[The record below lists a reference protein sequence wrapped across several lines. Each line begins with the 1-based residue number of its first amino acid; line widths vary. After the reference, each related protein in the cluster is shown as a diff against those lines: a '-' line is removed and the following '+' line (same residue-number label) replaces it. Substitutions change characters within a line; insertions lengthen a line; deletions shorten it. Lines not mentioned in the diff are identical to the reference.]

1 MTLRMN
7 DLRRPTLSAHT
18 HRKARTKRAGL
29 LLMLACLSVLA
40 NAQNRSISGTIIEK
54 GTGQAVQN
62 ASVQVL
68 LAKDST
74 FVGGKATDEGGAFVV
89 SGLSKGR
96 YIVKISFVGYQTRY
110 VDADLTA
117 DKDRKHDLGYLRLTP
132 DAILLDEAT
141 VTANAAKVQVSGDS
155 LVFNAD
161 AYRVPEGSTL
171 EDLVK
176 KLPGVTVD
184 DDGTVKVNGKEVQK
198 ILVDGKEF
206 FINDKTVAL
215 KNLPTTIIDKI
226 KTYDRKS
233 DLARVTGIDDG
244 EEETVLDLTVKKGMN
259 NGWFGQISVGGGT
272 EDRYSARANV
282 NHFNGSNQYS
292 FIGNMNNVG
301 DRGFGG
307 GGGRGWGR
315 GGSGLRTS
323 KDVGLNFATETDK
336 LESGGYVRWRYDGT
350 DVWTQSSTESFLTE
364 SGAFSTSTSQAFTS
378 NSSLAAGFRF
388 EWKPDTM
395 TNIIFRPSGNYSR
408 NRGSSYGNS
417 GTYDSDPNDYDPT
430 TLAQAEDLFANGQ
443 TTSDDDDLDAI
454 LQTIVNTNLSRSQ
467 TYSTSKSLSGELQI
481 NRKLSSHGRNITL
494 RLTGSVGDGKSR
506 QLSASSIQY
515 SASSGKSGDIN
526 NRYYTTPERN
536 FSYTA
541 QATYS
546 EPIAYKTYLQ
556 LRYQFSYSY
565 TRNDRQAYTFDSQ
578 AYADLVDMLQR
589 HRYDIAGA
597 VDEMLATGYTTT
609 LSDSL
614 SQLSEYRHMNH
625 LASITFRLT
634 RDAYNINVG
643 VDLQPQHSE
652 LSYRYMGNDYPKVTR
667 NVLNLSPMANVRVKF
682 SETSNLHLRIRGRS
696 TQPSMTNLLDITDDS
711 DPLNIT
717 KGNPRLKPS
726 FTVNTDLFFNTYN
739 VDHQRGIFAHASFS
753 TTSNSIANRTSYDES
768 TGVKT
773 TQPENIN
780 GNWNGSGGFGF
791 NGALDKDF
799 AFTVGSFTNVSYAN
813 SVSYLDPEQYAQEKS
828 TTKTLTISERIEWG
842 YRNDW
847 FEGSLNGSLTYNHS
861 DNNVISDSRLNTYTF
876 SYGLDMNVTAPW
888 GSSISTDIAMDSR
901 RGYSQASM
909 NTNEL
914 IWNAQVSQSFLAGN
928 ALTLSF
934 EWNDILQKRSNIS
947 RTISS
952 LQSSDS
958 RYNAV
963 YSYGMI
969 RVTYKLNIFAGK
981 NANGTDQE
989 RDQWGRTKSDSDNKG
1004 NRRGQGGP
1012 PPGGPR

>member
-1 MTLRMN
+1 M
-7 DLRRPTLSAHT
+7 PFLSLPSA
-18 HRKARTKRAGL
+18 KRIALMMCYGL
-29 LLMLACLSVLA
+29 CVCEVF
-40 NAQNRSISGTIIEK
+40 AQNNRTISGTIIER
-54 GTGQAVQN
+54 GTGQAVQG

-68 LAKDST
+68 TQGDSA
-74 FVGGKATDEGGAFVV
+74 FVGGKATDSGGAFAVG
-89 SGLSKGR
+89 GLSKAK
-96 YIVKISFVGYQTRY
+96 YILKVSFVGYQTRF
-110 VDADLTA
+110 VDVDLTN
-117 DKDRKHDLGYLRLTP
+117 KKERKTDIGYLRLSP
-132 DAILLDEAT
+132 DAILLEEAT

-161 AYRVPEGSTL
+161 AYRVAEGSTL

-184 DDGTVKVNGKEVQK
+184 DDGTIKVNGKEVQK

-215 KNLPTTIIDKI
+215 KNLPTNIIDKI

-259 NGWFGQISVGGGT
+259 NGWFGQINVGGGT

-282 NHFNGSNQYS
+282 NRFNGSNQYS
-292 FIGNMNNVG
+292 FVGNMNNVG
-301 DRGFGG
+301 DRNFGG

-315 GGSGLRTS
+315 GGSGLRNS
-323 KDVGLNFATETDK
+323 KDVGFNFATETDK
-336 LESGGYVRWRYDGT
+336 LESGGYIRFRYDGG
-350 DVWTQSSTESFLTE
+350 DVWTQSATESFLTE
-364 SGAFSTSTSQAFTS
+364 SGAFSNSTSQSFTS

-388 EWKPDTM
+388 EWKPDTL
-395 TNIIFRPSGNYSR
+395 TNIIFRPSANYAR

-417 GTYDSDPNDYDPT
+417 GTYDTDPNDYDES
-430 TLAQAEDLFANGQ
+430 TLAEAEDLFSNGE
-443 TTSDDDDLDAI
+443 TTSADADIESI
-454 LQTIVNTNLSRSQ
+454 LETIVNTNISRSQ
-467 TYSTSKSLSGELQI
+467 TYSTKKSINGELQI
-481 NRKLSSHGRNITL
+481 NRKLSSDGRNITL
-494 RLTGSVGDGKSR
+494 RLTGAASDGKSK

-515 SASSGKSGDIN
+515 AASTGKSGDIN
-526 NRYYTTPERN
+526 NRYYNTPEES
-536 FSYTA
+536 FSYSA

-556 LRYQFSYSY
+556 FRYQFSYSY
-565 TRNDRQAYTFDSQ
+565 TQNDRKAYTFDAD
-578 AYADLVDMLQR
+578 AYTDLVEMLQR

-597 VDEMLATGYTTT
+597 VDEMLSEGYETT

-614 SQLSEYRHMNH
+614 SQLSEYRTMTHM
-625 LASITFRLT
+625 ASLTFRMT
-634 RDAYNINVG
+634 RDLFNINVG

-652 LSYRYMGNDYPKVTR
+652 LTYRYMGYDYPKVKR
-667 NVLNLSPMANVRVKF
+667 NVFNLSPMANIRFKF
-682 SETSNLHLRIRGRS
+682 SDTSNLHLRIRGRS

-717 KGNPRLKPS
+717 KGNPELKPS
-726 FTVNTDLFFNTYN
+726 FNTNVNLFFNTY
-739 VDHQRGIFAHASFS
+739 DATHQRGFFGHGSFS
-753 TTSNSIANRTSYDES
+753 TTSNAIANRTYYDAS

-773 TQPENIN
+773 TKPENIN
-780 GNWNGSGGFGF
+780 GNWDANAGIGF
-791 NGALDKDF
+791 NSALDKDF
-799 AFTVGSFTNVSYAN
+799 AFTINSFSNLSYSN
-813 SVSYLDPEQYAQEKS
+813 SVSYLDPEQYEEEKS
-828 TTKTLTISERIEWG
+828 TTKTLTLSERLELG

-847 FEGSLNGSLTYNHS
+847 FEISLNGSLTYNHS
-861 DNNVISDSRLNTYTF
+861 NNNVIADSKLNTYTF
-876 SYGLDMNVTAPW
+876 SYGVDMNLTAPW
-888 GSSISTDIAMDSR
+888 GATLTSDIAMDSR

-914 IWNAQVSQSFLAGN
+914 IWNAQVSQSFLKGN

-934 EWNDILQKRSNIS
+934 EWNDILNKRSNIS
-947 RTISS
+947 RTINA

-963 YSYGMI
+963 YSYGMVRI
-969 RVTYKLNIFAGK
+969 IYKLNIFGGK

-989 RDQWGRTKSDSDNKG
+989 RDQWGRTKSDSNNKG
-1004 NRRGQGGP
+1004 GGGGGPGGP
-1012 PPGGPR
+1012 PPGGGR